1 MNKKATS
8 NSPEAKLEKPLG
20 QWFFF
25 VHPCFSRANS
35 LQNLHL
41 CTLSQILQLYV
52 AAYQAMGVWK
62 EAWKHLCGVIS
73 VQIIR
78 DVETFVSSN
87 PFAAAEVMRFVTV
100 AS

>member
-1 MNKKATS
+1 MVRKKAHV
-8 NSPEAKLEKPLG
+8 L
-20 QWFFF
+20 
-25 VHPCFSRANS
+25 
-35 LQNLHL
+35 
-41 CTLSQILQLYV
+41 TLSHPPTPQILQLYV
-52 AAYQAMGVWK
+52 AAYQAVGVWK

-87 PFAAAEVMRFVTV
+87 LFAAAEVMRFVTG

>member
-1 MNKKATS
+1 M
-8 NSPEAKLEKPLG
+8 
-20 QWFFF
+20 
-25 VHPCFSRANS
+25 SRAQQKS
-35 LQNLHL
+35 MMDMYTHRLMIFDSKSMVSRHALTHAP
-41 CTLSQILQLYV
+41 LSPQILQLYV